1 MNIYQKLIAVRKS
14 VPYIQ
19 KADSG
24 AQYNY
29 TGSSRVLAAVR
40 DKLDELGLLLIPAV
54 TNHNLLL
61 SEIEFKNESGNATKR
76 TTTYF
81 TELEMTMTWVNAE
94 NPEEKIECGWYA
106 QGVDI
111 AGEKGVGKALTY
123 GEKYFMLKFFNIPTD
138 KDDPDAFQ
146 AKHEPEEKM
155 PITIKTKYKLGG
167 YPEAKFDAWVANKR
181 ANGISYQE
189 IENTL
194 DEVIS
199 NKKES
204 A

>member
-1 MNIYQKLIAVRKS
+1 MNIYQKLIEVRKA

-19 KADSG
+19 KADTG
-24 AQYNY
+24 AQYSY

-40 DKLDELGLLLIPAV
+40 DKLDELGLLLVPAV

-61 SEIEFKNESGNATKR
+61 SEIEFKNESGNPTKR

-81 TELEMTMTWVNAE
+81 TELEMTMTWINAD

-146 AKHEPEEKM
+146 AKHEVEEKVPPALKAKFKM
-155 PITIKTKYKLGG
+155 TG
-167 YPEAKFDAWVANKR
+167 YDMAKFDSWVEAKKKQ
-181 ANGISYQE
+181 GMSFEMMETI
-189 IENTL
+189 L
-194 DEVIS
+194 DEQIA
-199 NKKES
+199 KLRES

>member
-1 MNIYQKLIAVRKS
+1 MNIYQKLIEVRKA

-19 KADSG
+19 KADEGS
-24 AQYNY
+24 QYKY
-29 TGSSRVLAAVR
+29 TGSSRVLASVR
-40 DKLDELGLLLIPAV
+40 DKLDELGLLLVPAV

-81 TELEMTMTWVNAE
+81 TELEMTMTWINAD

-146 AKHEPEEKM
+146 AKHEQEEKV
-155 PITIKTKYKLGG
+155 PPALKAKFKLTG
-167 YPEAKFDAWVANKR
+167 YDVSKFDAWVDSKKKQ
-181 ANGISYQE
+181 GLSFEVMETI
-189 IENTL
+189 L
-194 DEVIS
+194 DEQIA
-199 NKKES
+199 KQKES